1 MLYLVSCI
9 RSNHWPLDALP
20 QKHLGIKLGI
30 KCRWRTTWSNWG
42 DLLFNPFASWTGS
55 SLLGEWNKI
64 RSLPFPHPLFVSVS
78 NCSCVLLGAGAWP
91 SCTRFRAALRHWPD
105 GRQLAEV
112 GVPGP
117 AGEGEAV
124 LLREVSGEGK
134 CYVVLLLVV
143 VKLVCGV
150 MRIWSLWGGGAA
162 SGLGVF
168 VAASELLKIGRK
180 VTNSSL
186 QAWGLGAAGRCAL
199 PKGWRWQGCC
209 AQVCCRRFPWGWKTF
224 KVHWLGHSCF
234 LSAGKQEMRSNAW
247 NSASPRRSCCV
258 RRSSCGALLWWR

>member
-55 SLLGEWNKI
+55 SLLGEWDKI

-78 NCSCVLLGAGAWP
+78 NCSCVLLGTGAWP
-91 SCTRFRAALRHWPD
+91 SCTRFRSALRHWPD

-134 CYVVLLLVV
+134 CWVVLLLVG

-180 VTNSSL
+180 VTNSSF
-186 QAWGLGAAGRCAL
+186 QPWGLDAAGRCAL
-199 PKGWRWQGCC
+199 PKGWRW
-209 AQVCCRRFPWGWKTF
+209 
-224 KVHWLGHSCF
+224 
-234 LSAGKQEMRSNAW
+234 
-247 NSASPRRSCCV
+247 
-258 RRSSCGALLWWR
+258 